1 MTDPEDGRL
10 MSQNNHLIWFW
21 MPASLVELRWGEVRE
36 FFFKSLFILQKF
48 PRMASLGER
57 MC

>member
-21 MPASLVELRWGEVRE
+21 MLASLVEQRWGKVRK
-36 FFFKSLFILQKF
+36 FFLKAIYLAKV
-48 PRMASLGER
+48 P
-57 MC
+57 